1 MDRPVPDHRGPELPG
16 LVSEVTS
23 GLTQIFQTASGEI
36 VLFPG
41 SGTGGWEASIVNTL
55 NPHDRVLAFNVGQFS
70 HQFAECAPRLDMV
83 VDEKRGLLLAAGVR
97 VGCGGEGSGAGREGV
112 GSGFSFLAVRPVGA
126 EVGRGFF
133 PYAAGRGMLSGLREA
148 IGMRGGGGLAG
159 VFARHA
165 R

>member
-16 LVSEVTS
+16 LVSEVIS

-70 HQFAECAPRLDMV
+70 HQFAECAQRLDMV
-83 VDEKRGLLLAAGVR
+83 VDEIDLPWGTGVPAELVHERLSADRYQSYTAAL
-97 VGCGGEGSGAGREGV
+97 GGDTERPPVVTATAGAV
-112 GSGFSFLAVRPVGA
+112 
-126 EVGRGFF
+126 
-133 PYAAGRGMLSGLREA
+133 
-148 IGMRGGGGLAG
+148 
-159 VFARHA
+159 
-165 R
+165 